1 MFESCLRNFQKPE
14 SKDFGLL
21 SFCCGKT
28 LHMLPAAVLRKA
40 KRPFG
45 PSASFVIHNIV
56 SIGKKFNEI
65 LNFFFVLPE
74 SSIVALSF

>member
-45 PSASFVIHNIV
+45 PSANPASATFRNEHEN
-56 SIGKKFNEI
+56 GEKK
-65 LNFFFVLPE
+65 
-74 SSIVALSF
+74 VALSSL